1 MKVGH
6 KEDGMD
12 KSGSEQVDISK
23 LIAEHYEQLTKSEKR
38 IADFLQQNQD
48 EAAFLSAAEMAET
61 LGLSEATMV
70 RFAGTLGFES
80 YPTMRKVLQAKF
92 RNLVTHSSRLRSR
105 LDEMRVSGD
114 IYEQLVASEITYLT
128 ESMQTLDRKAFHAAV
143 ELLRTHQRVFVFGLG
158 PSVSLVDLLEI
169 RLTRATRHVIPLRS
183 SGKELLEPLLLMSK
197 DDLLI
202 AIAFYN
208 ITPTLKIVLEQA
220 NLHKTPVILLTDT
233 LGDMLDKQATVT
245 LAARRGPISSFHSL
259 TIPMTII
266 NALLLSLSAED
277 QDRVM
282 ANLDHLDQLRERLQS
297 ENGSASSR
305 DQTKE
310 TP

>member
-1 MKVGH
+1 MKVVH
-6 KEDGMD
+6 KEGSMD
-12 KSGSEQVDISK
+12 TNGDRQVDISK
-23 LIAEHYEQLTKSEKR
+23 LTVEHYGQLTKSEKR
-38 IADFLQQNQD
+38 IADYLRQNQD
-48 EAAFLSAAEMAET
+48 EVAFLSAAEMAET
-61 LGLSEATMV
+61 LGLSEATVV
-70 RFAGTLGFES
+70 RFACTLGFES
-80 YPTMRKVLQAKF
+80 YPAMRKVLQAKF

-143 ELLRTHQRVFVFGLG
+143 ELFRTHQRVFVFGLG
-158 PSVSLVDLLEI
+158 PSVSLVDLLDI
-169 RLTRATRHVIPLRS
+169 RLTRAMRHVIPLRS
-183 SGKELLEPLLLMSK
+183 SGKELLEPLLLMNK
-197 DDLLI
+197 DDLLV

-208 ITPTLKIVLEQA
+208 LTPSLKIVLEQA

-233 LGDMLDKQATVT
+233 LGDLLGKKATVT
-245 LAARRGPISSFHSL
+245 LAARRGPVSSFHSL

-282 ANLDHLDQLRERLQS
+282 SNLDRLDQLRERLKN
-297 ENGSASSR
+297 ENGSAGS
-305 DQTKE
+305 
-310 TP
+310 